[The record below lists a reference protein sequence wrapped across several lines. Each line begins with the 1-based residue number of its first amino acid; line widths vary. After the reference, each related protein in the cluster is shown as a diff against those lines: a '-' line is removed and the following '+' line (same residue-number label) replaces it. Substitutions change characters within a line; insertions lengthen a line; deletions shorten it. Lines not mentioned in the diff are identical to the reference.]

1 MAAKWQAVLGFL
13 VFIMFLTGGSLIG
26 NWYMFTRVERYKQEV
41 ATYQSETGETT
52 RLGMSDQ
59 DYKRIRMAFNS
70 FDLAAGLTRN
80 DFDSLPRLTSPSL
93 TTLWL
98 CVGAIFFLQ
107 KPRKNRRK

>member
-1 MAAKWQAVLGFL
+1 MDVKWKAVLAFL
-13 VFIMFLTGGSLIG
+13 VLILFLTGGSLLA
-26 NWYMFTRVERYKQEV
+26 NWSLFSRQDRYV
-41 ATYQSETGETT
+41 SEMAMHQPESGESTS
-52 RLGMSDQ
+52 LGMSEQ

-98 CVGAIFFLQ
+98 CVGAIFFLNKPQ
-107 KPRKNRRK
+107 KKERD